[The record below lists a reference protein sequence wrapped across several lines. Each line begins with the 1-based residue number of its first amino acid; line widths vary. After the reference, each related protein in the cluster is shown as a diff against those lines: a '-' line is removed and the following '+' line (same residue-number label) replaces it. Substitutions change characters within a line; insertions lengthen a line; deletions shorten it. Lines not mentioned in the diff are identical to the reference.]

1 MASAT
6 ITRPAPGPDPAAGRR
21 NRLRSWPMLALIVL
35 ALGTVIGF
43 LVYPTYPN
51 YDSYYSLLW
60 GRELLH
66 GVKPSF
72 DGYRTP
78 TEHPLAV
85 AFGMVLS
92 IVGDPADRIMV
103 GATLASFVVLAA
115 GLYRLAAASFGT
127 LVGLAAGALLCTRF
141 DFPFLAARAYI
152 DIPYL
157 AFVVWAA
164 ALEAERPRRG
174 TVVFGLL
181 ACAGLMRPEAW
192 LLSGLYWLW
201 CFAPAS
207 WPQRIRYS
215 LLTGLPPVIWTAL
228 DWWAT
233 GDPKFSLTHT
243 SGLAE
248 ELGRTSGG
256 LSAVPSTTVKFL
268 KNLDKVPVFYAGI
281 LGVVIAV
288 LLTPRRARMPLALL
302 IIGLGTFVLVGLAG
316 LSVIDRYLLV
326 PSLLVM
332 VFAGVALGGWTMLR
346 SGRARTLWAVGSV
359 ALIIYGVAFTA
370 TRVNFSTFT
379 NELIFRGD
387 SHASL
392 RTLLNNPKV
401 RAGLRC
407 GPVSTPNHKLIPDTR
422 WLLDASAR
430 KVIARSDAHER
441 SRIGRGVAIYAVSR
455 LSLLRSGFTAGD
467 ESAQDTFN
475 SIPMAGFTRVAF
487 TPYYSAYVRC

>member
-1 MASAT
+1 
-6 ITRPAPGPDPAAGRR
+6 
-21 NRLRSWPMLALIVL
+21 V
-35 ALGTVIGF
+35 
-43 LVYPTYPN
+43 
-51 YDSYYSLLW
+51 
-60 GRELLH
+60 
-66 GVKPSF
+66 
-72 DGYRTP
+72 
-78 TEHPLAV
+78 
-85 AFGMVLS
+85 
-92 IVGDPADRIMV
+92 
-103 GATLASFVVLAA
+103 FV
-115 GLYRLAAASFGT
+115 
-127 LVGLAAGALLCTRF
+127 
-141 DFPFLAARAYI
+141 
-152 DIPYL
+152 
-157 AFVVWAA
+157 
-164 ALEAERPRRG
+164 
-174 TVVFGLL
+174 LL

-192 LLSGLYWLW
+192 LLGGLYFLW
-201 CFAPAS
+201 CFLRAS
-207 WPQRIRYS
+207 WPQRVRYAV
-215 LLTGLPPVIWTAL
+215 LTGAPPVIWTAL

-256 LSAVPSTTVKFL
+256 LADVPGTTVKFL

-302 IIGLGTFVLVGLAG
+302 VIGLGTFVLVGLAG

-326 PSLLVM
+326 PSLVVM

-346 SGRARTLWAVGSV
+346 PG
-359 ALIIYGVAFTA
+359 

-379 NELIFRGD
+379 NELTFRGD

-392 RTLLNNPKV
+392 RALLDDPKV
-401 RAGLRC
+401 RAALRC

-422 WLLDASAR
+422 WLLGASAG

-441 SRIGRGVAIYAVSR
+441 SRIGRGVAIYAVNR
-455 LSLLRSGFTAGD
+455 LSLLRSGFTVGD

-475 SIPMAGFTRVAF
+475 SIPMQGFTRLAF